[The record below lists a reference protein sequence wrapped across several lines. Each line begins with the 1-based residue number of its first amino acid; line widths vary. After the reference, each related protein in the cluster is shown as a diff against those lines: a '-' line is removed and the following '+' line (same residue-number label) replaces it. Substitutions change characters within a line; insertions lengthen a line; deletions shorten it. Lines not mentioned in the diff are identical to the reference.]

1 MRAGRYVTALII
13 AVVAAIGG
21 AVGWLIGGGGKAA
34 EAAPRVRFIPAGE
47 IGASPFTPA
56 TDIRGAVTIR
66 GSGPFG
72 GTGSNFVCDRE
83 LLIKFLVAK
92 PDRMRAWARVQAIPP
107 TVASVTRYI
116 RALRPATLLT
126 PTRVTNYFY
135 ANGRAVPFQAVLG
148 AGTAVLVD
156 SQGAIRARCRCGNPL
171 QDPIVTPSERCDGCP
186 AGFQVPQSWRLSA
199 SYYVIH
205 PAPPPVKGQR
215 GQPGGL
221 KDVTVEVIR
230 VLSGGYVLKEVR
242 TDANGKTQV
251 RTVTVPKPANTTVTV
266 ARTTTKRGG
275 TVTVS
280 RNGTV
285 FVPRTLL
292 RTVTRVLHGPT
303 VTKTVTVFTGQG

>member
-34 EAAPRVRFIPAGE
+34 EAAPRVRFIPASA
-47 IGASPFTPA
+47 IGANPFTPA

-66 GSGPFG
+66 GSGSFG

-83 LLIKFLVAK
+83 LLIKYLLAK

-107 TVASVTRYI
+107 TAAAVTRYI

-135 ANGRAVPFQAVLG
+135 ANGRAVGFQAVLG

-171 QDPIVTPSERCDGCP
+171 QDPIVTPSEHCDGCP
-186 AGFQVPQSWRLSA
+186 PGFQVPQSWRLSA

-205 PAPPPVKGQR
+205 PAPPPVKGESQLT
-215 GQPGGL
+215 GL
-221 KDVTVEVIR
+221 QGVTVQVVK
-230 VLSGGYVLKEVR
+230 VLPAGYVLKEVQ
-242 TDANGKTQV
+242 TNKNGKTHV
-251 RTVTVPKPANTTVTV
+251 RTVTVP
-266 ARTTTKRGG
+266 
-275 TVTVS
+275 
-280 RNGTV
+280 
-285 FVPRTLL
+285 
-292 RTVTRVLHGPT
+292 
-303 VTKTVTVFTGQG
+303 VTVFTGQG

>member
-1 MRAGRYVTALII
+1 VRGGRYVTALII

-34 EAAPRVRFIPAGE
+34 EAAPRVRFIPAGV
-47 IGASPFTPA
+47 IGANPFTPA

-72 GTGSNFVCDRE
+72 GTGSDFVCDRE
-83 LLIKFLVAK
+83 LLIKFLLAK

-107 TVASVTRYI
+107 TAAAVARYI
-116 RALRPATLLT
+116 RALRPATLLN

-135 ANGRAVPFQAVLG
+135 LQGRAVGFQAVLA

-171 QDPIVTPSERCDGCP
+171 QDPIVSPSERCQSCP
-186 AGFQVPQSWRLSA
+186 AGVEVPQSWRLSA

-205 PAPPPVKGQR
+205 PAPPPIKGQR
-215 GQPGGL
+215 LNGAAFDGSI
-221 KDVTVEVIR
+221 TVVK
-230 VLSGGYVLKEVR
+230 VLPAGYVLKEVQTDSNGR
-242 TDANGKTQV
+242 THV
-251 RTVTVPKPANTTVTV
+251 RTVTVPKLPSRTVTV
-266 ARTTTKRGG
+266 ARTG
-275 TVTVS
+275 TRSRVTVRIT

-285 FVPRTLL
+285 FVPRTLV
-292 RTVTRVLHGPT
+292 RTVVRNVPGPS
-303 VTKTVTVFTGQG
+303 VTKTVTVFTGGG

>member
-1 MRAGRYVTALII
+1 VTAGRYVTALVI

-34 EAAPRVRFIPAGE
+34 EAAPRVRFIPAST
-47 IGASPFTPA
+47 IGANPFTPA

-92 PDRMRAWARVQAIPP
+92 PARLRAWARVQAIPP
-107 TVASVTRYI
+107 TAAAVRRYI

-135 ANGRAVPFQAVLG
+135 LQGRAVGFQAVLA

-171 QDPIVTPSERCDGCP
+171 QDPIVTPSERCQGCP

-205 PAPPPVKGQR
+205 PAPPPVKGQKQLTR
-215 GQPGGL
+215 L
-221 KDVTVEVIR
+221 KGVSIEVVK
-230 VLSGGYVLKEVR
+230 VLPAGYVLKEVQTDKNGR
-242 TDANGKTQV
+242 TVV
-251 RTVTVPKPANTTVTV
+251 RTVTVPKPASRTVTV
-266 ARTTTKRGG
+266 ARTRTKRRAA
-275 TVTVS
+275 VTIS

-285 FVPRTLL
+285 FVPRNVV
-292 RTVTRVLHGPT
+292 RVVTRNVPGPT
-303 VTKTVTVFTGQG
+303 VTKTVTVFTGGG